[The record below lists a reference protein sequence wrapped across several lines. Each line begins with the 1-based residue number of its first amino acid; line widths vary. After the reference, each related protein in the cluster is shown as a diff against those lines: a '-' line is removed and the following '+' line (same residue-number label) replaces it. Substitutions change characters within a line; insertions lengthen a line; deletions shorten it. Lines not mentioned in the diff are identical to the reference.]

1 MLLYQKKSFPALL
14 DPRALVRSLWLH
26 RRLLWQFTRRGIEAP
41 HRGSALGAVWS
52 LLSPLLLFGT
62 YAFVFGFVFQARF
75 GVEGE
80 TRLDFVLGLF
90 LGLTLAQFLLEC
102 MTGSPVAVIQ
112 NPNYVKKVVF
122 PLEIL
127 PASTVGAAF
136 FRCVVSLLLVLAG
149 TWMWGRGLHWQV
161 LWLFPLLGI
170 MVLLGLGI
178 AWTVAALGVFVRD
191 MVPLMQFASLI
202 IMFMSAIFY
211 PVNAIPQSMGFLRY
225 NPLLMIVES
234 ARNAVLWQLPYA
246 GPSMAVLA
254 GVALAVC
261 IFGYA
266 FFSALKSAF
275 ADVL

>member
-1 MLLYQKKSFPALL
+1 MLLYRKTSLLALL
-14 DPRALVRSLWLH
+14 DPSRWARNLWQH

-41 HRGSALGAVWS
+41 HRGSALGSTWS

-62 YAFVFGFVFQARF
+62 YAFVFGFVFEARF

-90 LGLTLAQFLLEC
+90 LGLTLTQFLLDC
-102 MTGSPVAVIQ
+102 MTASPMVVVQ
-112 NPNYVKKVVF
+112 NPNFVKKVVF

-127 PASTVGAAF
+127 PASAVGAAL
-136 FRCVVSLLLVLAG
+136 FRCLVSLVLVLGA
-149 TWMWGRGLHWQV
+149 TWMWGRGLHWNA
-161 LWLFPLLGI
+161 LWLLPLLAI
-170 MVLLGLGI
+170 IVILGLGV

-191 MVPLMQFASLI
+191 MVPLMQFAALI

-211 PVNAIPQSMGFLRY
+211 PVKAIPDVMGFLRY
-225 NPLLMIVES
+225 NPLLIIVES

-246 GPSMAVLA
+246 GPSMA
-254 GVALAVC
+254 ALAALALVVC
-261 IFGYA
+261 VLGYA